1 MPGKNDKL
9 NLITSAV
16 ANKYAVLRVFSSSL
30 IVVLSSFFFLEDLE
44 MLKNLFVNLK
54 LEVLI
59 SCSEK
64 SSVITTSFES
74 YSELVSSNL
83 EIPSEST

>member
-1 MPGKNDKL
+1 MFKD
-9 NLITSAV
+9 
-16 ANKYAVLRVFSSSL
+16 
-30 IVVLSSFFFLEDLE
+30 
-44 MLKNLFVNLK
+44 LFVNLN

-74 YSELVSSNL
+74 YSELVSSSL
-83 EIPSEST
+83 DIPSEST

>member
-1 MPGKNDKL
+1 
-9 NLITSAV
+9 
-16 ANKYAVLRVFSSSL
+16 
-30 IVVLSSFFFLEDLE
+30 
-44 MLKNLFVNLK
+44 MLKNLFANLN

-59 SCSEK
+59 SCLEK

-74 YSELVSSNL
+74 YSELISSSL